1 MGDLVSYIEQTKI
14 VDAAGNLVQIAPG
27 GEITAVLPIR
37 IAGSSFAGPSLDPN
51 FWTSTLVGTGTAT
64 QANDQVVL
72 ETGITANSSSVI
84 RSVELARFVG
94 ESLNRFTA
102 ILQTGDTGAVNNE
115 RKWGMSNGTDGVY
128 FKLGGTTM
136 YVVTLKGGVETAV
149 ASSSW
154 NGSTTVPTVT
164 NANIYRIVYADL
176 RIWFYINNVLVHT
189 ASFPSAQAYN
199 TINFPV
205 YLSNTNSGGG
215 TSDVTLIARAASAQR
230 LGHYE
235 TQPKSL
241 HITTAGTYTGKLG
254 PGNIHRISIN
264 SPASSSS
271 TITIYDNTTATGS
284 PVRVIQGPS
293 QANPVTLTYG
303 VDFYVGLVAVST
315 GTWDAEIIYE

>member
-1 MGDLVSYIEQTKI
+1 MTYIARNQI
-14 VDAAGNLVQIAPG
+14 IDIAGNLAQIAPG
-27 GEITAVLPIR
+27 GEVTTVEPVRL
-37 IAGSSFAGPSLDPN
+37 AGSSFAGPSLDPN

-72 ETGITANSSSVI
+72 ETGATANSSAAVNSTSI
-84 RSVELARFVG
+84 ARFVG

-102 ILQTGDTGAVNNE
+102 ILQVGDTGAVNNE

-128 FKLGGTTM
+128 FKLGGTTL

-154 NGSTTVPTVT
+154 NGSTVVPTLT
-164 NANIYRIVYADL
+164 NANIYRFVYADL
-176 RIWFYINNVLVHT
+176 RIWFYINNVLMH
-189 ASFPSAQAYN
+189 SATFSTSPAYN

-215 TSDVTLIARAASAQR
+215 TADVTLTARAASVQR
-230 LGHYE
+230 LGRYE

-254 PGNIHRISIN
+254 MGNLHRISI
-264 SPASSSS
+264 STPASSAS
-271 TITIYDNTTATGS
+271 TITMYDNTTATGT
-284 PVRVIQGPS
+284 PVRVIQGPA
-293 QANPVTLTYG
+293 QANPVTLEYG
-303 VDFYVGLVAVST
+303 VTFNVGLVAVST